1 MSNTINTIG
10 MYVTLGLGMIA
21 VLVWAMGLLG

>member
-10 MYVTLGLGMIA
+10 MYLVLGLGVA
-21 VLVWAMGLLG
+21 VVLVWAMGLLG